1 MDIKKIEQ
9 CIREILIEIGEDP
22 EREGLKG
29 TPSRVAEAYR
39 YLTSGYHVDPHKLI
53 NNAIFHAGI
62 DNMVIVRDIDFY
74 SLCEHHLLP
83 IFGRCHVGYIP
94 KKGEVIGLSKMARI
108 VDMYA
113 RRLQLQ
119 ERMTEQIAHAIMDHI
134 HPEGVGVVVE
144 AQHLCMTMRGVEK
157 QNALMTTSSLL
168 GSFHNSVATRNEF
181 LTLIGRQR
189 F

>member
-9 CIREILIEIGEDP
+9 CVREILVQIGEDP
-22 EREGLKG
+22 EREGLRD
-29 TPSRVAEAYR
+29 TPSRVADAYR
-39 YLTSGYHVDPHKLI
+39 YLTSGYHMDPDRLI
-53 NNAIFHAGI
+53 NNAIFHAEI

-94 KKGEVIGLSKMARI
+94 ENGEVLGLSKVARI

-134 HPEGVGVVVE
+134 HPEGVGVVLE
-144 AQHLCMTMRGVEK
+144 AHHLCMTMRGVEK

-181 LTLIGRQR
+181 LTLIGRHR

>member
-1 MDIKKIEQ
+1 
-9 CIREILIEIGEDP
+9 
-22 EREGLKG
+22 
-29 TPSRVAEAYR
+29 
-39 YLTSGYHVDPHKLI
+39 
-53 NNAIFHAGI
+53 
-62 DNMVIVRDIDFY
+62 
-74 SLCEHHLLP
+74 
-83 IFGRCHVGYIP
+83 
-94 KKGEVIGLSKMARI
+94 
-108 VDMYA
+108 MYA

-144 AQHLCMTMRGVEK
+144 AHHLCMTMRGVEK

-181 LTLIGRQR
+181 LTLIGRHR